1 MFGICS
7 SENDSI
13 ITLNSWV
20 QYEQNVYVYI
30 YKYL

>member
-7 SENDSI
+7 SDNDSI

-20 QYEQNVYVYI
+20 QYEQNVYI
-30 YKYL
+30 YL